1 MPSPEHGGG
10 GLTRRRLLKTS
21 AAAGLTGALAG
32 AVPASATRT
41 RSAPAGP
48 TVAVFGAG
56 VAGLSAAHELAERG
70 FRVTVF
76 ERKALG
82 GKARSIPVPG
92 TGRGG
97 RRDLPAEH
105 GFRAEFSFYRN
116 LPDIMKRIPFG
127 RNPNGV
133 YDNLRGVGHA
143 RLARAGASDAT
154 IPIAIEGFI
163 RYDAV
168 KLWETIYSALRTV
181 RGIPIDQLLFFARQV
196 AMYFS
201 SGDLRRF
208 GQWEYVN
215 WWDFTRA
222 ARSSR
227 EYRLQFADGLT
238 RNLAAA
244 RPADMSV
251 NSTGIVGESFAY
263 SLLYRPAGPS
273 DRALNAPTNE
283 SWIDPWIAYLR
294 SLGVT
299 FEVGQ
304 QLTRLTMGG
313 GRITEATVQG
323 PDGASRPVVADHY
336 VSAVPVERAM
346 AVFDEPILTASP
358 ELRNLVKL
366 RTDWMNGVI
375 FHLDREVPICDG
387 HISYVDSQNA
397 LTSISQAQIWRKTRN
412 ISRDYGDGRAKESFS
427 AIISDWKAPGMIYE
441 KPLWSLPHEQVIEEV
456 WEQMKAHLND
466 WGDRTYLTDD
476 MVVSTWLDPAIT
488 YPAERA
494 GMDRI
499 AENDEP
505 LLINTPGSW
514 DDRPEARTGIPN
526 LVLAGDYVR
535 NTMNCATMESACETG
550 RRAANVV
557 CEDAGVTG
565 VPVLNRWLP
574 PENGGLRRMDDKR
587 YQRGQKHILDFPWGW
602 RTSMRLRSGELSLRG
617 LADEHDLTSR
627 W

>member
-1 MPSPEHGGG
+1 MESPENGGHP
-10 GLTRRRLLKTS
+10 LTRRRLLKTT
-21 AAAGLTGALAG
+21 AAAGIGGALAG
-32 AVPASATRT
+32 AVPASAART
-41 RSAPAGP
+41 RALPTGP
-48 TVAVFGAG
+48 RVAVFGAG

-70 FRVTVF
+70 FRVTVY

-82 GKARSIPVPG
+82 GKARSIPVTG

-97 RRDLPAEH
+97 RKDLPAEH

-127 RNPNGV
+127 TNANGV

-143 RLARAGASDAT
+143 RLARMNAADAT
-154 IPIAIEGFI
+154 IPIAIEGFV
-163 RYDAV
+163 RYDAA

-181 RGIPIDQLLFFARQV
+181 RGVPIDQLIFFARQV

-215 WWDFTRA
+215 WFDFTRA
-222 ARSSR
+222 GKSSR

-244 RPADMSV
+244 RPEQMSV

-263 SLLYRPAGPS
+263 SLLYRPTGPS

-283 SWIDPWIAYLR
+283 SWIDPWIRYLQ
-294 SLGVT
+294 SLGVD
-299 FEVGQ
+299 FQVGH
-304 QLTRLTMGG
+304 QLTKLTMGG
-313 GRITEATVQG
+313 GKITEATVQG
-323 PDGASRPVVADHY
+323 PDGSSHQVLADHY

-346 AVFDEPILTASP
+346 AVFDEAIYNASP
-358 ELRNLVKL
+358 ELRNLSKL
-366 RTDWMNGVI
+366 VTDWMNGVI

-387 HISYVDSQNA
+387 HISYVDSQSA

-412 ISRDYGDGRAKESFS
+412 LSRDYGDGRAKESFS
-427 AIISDWKAPGMIYE
+427 AIISDWKAPGMIYK
-441 KPLWSLPHEQVIEEV
+441 KPLWSLPREQVIEEV

-466 WGDRTYLTDD
+466 RGKDVISDD
-476 MVVSTWLDPAIT
+476 MVVSKWLDPAIT
-488 YPAERA
+488 YPAARA

-526 LVLAGDYVR
+526 LILAGDYVR

-550 RRAANVV
+550 RRAANAV
-557 CEDAGVTG
+557 CENAGVTG
-565 VPVLNRWLP
+565 VPVLNRWIP
-574 PENGGLRRMDDKR
+574 PENGGLRRIDDQR
-587 YQRGQKHILDFPWGW
+587 YRDGRKHILDFPWTLRIGAL
-602 RTSMRLRSGELSLRG
+602 LRSGEISLQDLVEKQE
-617 LADEHDLTSR
+617 LAAR